1 MKFIDEAKIAIFSG
15 KGGDG
20 CVSFRRER
28 NVEFGGPDGGNGGKG
43 GDVIFIG
50 DRNLNTL
57 IDYKYK
63 QHFKA
68 KNGQPGMGKN
78 RTGSSAEDIYIPV
91 PLGTEIIDDETGD
104 VLIDITKDATEYHA
118 LKGGHGGR
126 GNASFV
132 SSVNRT
138 PRQSTPGGPKHEM
151 MIGLE
156 LKVLADIG
164 LLGFPNAGKSTFI
177 SSVSAAKPRIADYPF
192 TTLKPHLG
200 MVRHH
205 KTDMLMADLPGL
217 IAGAH
222 AGKGLGQQFL
232 KHVSRCSALLHLIDG
247 MVEELPEES
256 YEIIRNE
263 LKQYDEEFGTD
274 LSGLP
279 ECIAITKADA
289 AFEDDFINKA
299 KNFTKVT
306 GKNIHI
312 ISSPAKI
319 GLDKVLDELSEFVNT
334 KREAEI
340 VEDDA
345 EDIII
350 KEQSEC

>member
-1 MKFIDEAKIAIFSG
+1 MKFIDEARIALYSG

-28 NVEFGGPDGGNGGKG
+28 CVEFGGPDGGNGGKG

-50 DRNLNTL
+50 NRNLNTL
-57 IDYKYK
+57 IDYKFK

-78 RTGSSAEDIYIPV
+78 KTGSSADDIYIPV
-91 PLGTEIIDDETGD
+91 PLGTEIIDDETSD
-104 VLIDITKDATEYHA
+104 ILMDITKDGQEYLA

-138 PRQSTPGGPKHEM
+138 PRQNTPGGAKQEM
-151 MIGLE
+151 MVRLE
-156 LKVLADIG
+156 LKVLADVG
-164 LLGFPNAGKSTFI
+164 LLGYPNAGKSTFI
-177 SSVSAAKPRIADYPF
+177 SSVSAAKPRIAGYPF

-200 MVRHH
+200 MVRHY

-247 MVEELPEES
+247 MVEELPEVS
-256 YEIIRNE
+256 YAVIRNE
-263 LKQYDEEFGTD
+263 LEEYDKEFGTKLAD
-274 LSGLP
+274 LP
-279 ECIAITKADA
+279 ECIALTKADA
-289 AFEDDFINKA
+289 SFEDEIINKA
-299 KNFTKVT
+299 KQFTKVT
-306 GKNIHI
+306 GKQIHV
-312 ISSPAKI
+312 ISSPAKMGI
-319 GLDKVLDELSEFVNT
+319 DGVLDELSSFVT
-334 KREAEI
+334 AKRQAEI
-340 VEDDA
+340 ITEEKEVQEED
-345 EDIII
+345 
-350 KEQSEC
+350 